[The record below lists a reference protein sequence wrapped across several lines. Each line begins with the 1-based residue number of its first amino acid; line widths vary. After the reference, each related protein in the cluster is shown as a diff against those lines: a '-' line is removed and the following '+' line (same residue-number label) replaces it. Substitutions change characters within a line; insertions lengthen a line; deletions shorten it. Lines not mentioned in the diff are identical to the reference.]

1 MEGGCEMNFL
11 KSVKSEIGKMSW
23 LSKKE
28 VWGQFLAVHVIAGAI
43 LIYFIGIDFVVSG
56 IKNLF

>member
-1 MEGGCEMNFL
+1 MNFL
-11 KSVKSEIGKMSW
+11 NSVSKEIRKMSW

-28 VWGQFLAVHVIAGAI
+28 VWGQFLAIHVIAGAI
-43 LIYFIGIDFVVSG
+43 LIYFTGIDFIVNG